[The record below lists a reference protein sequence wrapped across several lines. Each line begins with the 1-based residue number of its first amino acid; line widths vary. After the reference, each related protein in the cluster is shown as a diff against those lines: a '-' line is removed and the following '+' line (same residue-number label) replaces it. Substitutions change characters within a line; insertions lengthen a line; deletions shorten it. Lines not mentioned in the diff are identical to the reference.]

1 VEVNGSKNASLPIMA
16 AALLAPR
23 RSTLLGVPRLSDIA
37 VFKELIDH
45 LGCKVE
51 RLDDGA

>member
-1 VEVNGSKNASLPIMA
+1 MA